1 MSYSEAGLDDL
12 ERGLDPLLSGG
23 SVAEAVKAF
32 QSAARQGIPEGYL
45 QLARLERENGNEGA
59 ARDLIRQVEVLAEQ
73 EDAFANLSMAIFH
86 DWKEGNGSSD
96 EEEQKC
102 ERYLRRAAELGHPMA
117 QHMLAQRLFR
127 GSEGVAQDREAYEVW
142 IMRAIEQGLPDA
154 VVEHARNRLYS
165 DQALEPWLLEK
176 LKALASEWEEA
187 GELLQE
193 VAAYR
198 ATPAP
203 L

>member
-1 MSYSEAGLDDL
+1 VSYSEAGLDDL

>member
-1 MSYSEAGLDDL
+1 VSYSEAGLDDL
-12 ERGLDPLLSGG
+12 ERGLDLLLSGG

-32 QSAARQGIPEGYL
+32 QSAARHGIPEGYL

-59 ARDLIRQVEVLAEQ
+59 ARDLIGQVEVLAEQ
-73 EDAFANLSMAIFH
+73 GDAFVNLSMAIFH
-86 DWKEGNGSSD
+86 DWKEGNASSD

-102 ERYLRRAAELGHPMA
+102 GRYLRRAAELGHPMA

-127 GSEGVAQDREAYEVW
+127 GNEGVVQDRDAYEVW

-198 ATPAP
+198 ATLAP